1 MSKLVK
7 TVELATK
14 PKRAAPKAKVILFAL
29 YPHDDW
35 GTVSVVLLESA
46 TSNRASPGRLGSGEI
61 LSQLVAYID
70 PIVQAT
76 FNQDGALQDI
86 VRTIGIR
93 LRDPNT
99 TVVFKALITLH
110 TIMRS
115 GALDPV
121 YSYLSSSSLA
131 LTLSSHEAP
140 NISAYGHYL
149 AARIKSYGNLK
160 HDVIRDKSDRRA
172 TNRLRHLAVEQGL
185 LRETREIQRMIAA
198 LVESKFYSDDVD
210 DDVSMTAL
218 RLLVKDLLVLFTAV
232 NEGMINILEHYFEM
246 SHVDATTALKI
257 YKTFCR
263 DTERVVG
270 YLGIAKKLYNVLNVP
285 IPNLKHAPVSL
296 AGSLEEYLNDPN
308 FEKNRQEYKENKRIA
323 DGASSKSTPA
333 PASSAPAAATAPSTS
348 ASTPAPSSSDAEP
361 AKAPTSF
368 TDFFESIE
376 SAQTPMF
383 NPSTQ
388 SPSMGYFQQ
397 QAAFNPFGGPV
408 VPQATGM
415 PFARPGLLPQA
426 TGMVMPNPFLQ
437 PQMTGFAPQM
447 QVAMATGGGINP
459 FRQSMMMTGAG
470 PAMGGPF
477 GNGMVPQQTGMGPSP
492 FAIQPQATGA
502 PFGGGPSPFG
512 QPQQHQPF
520 LQPQSTGFPST
531 SPFGVGA
538 RPMSLMPQST
548 GNPFQ
553 QQLQQPQSA
562 FPTSASSPAIP
573 NLSSSSPFAP
583 SSSSAPPSAAPAPA
597 PLTVQKTGA
606 RNPFAPAPGTII
618 PQQQQQPADQPKGP
632 SMNDMA
638 ISAFVQRQQ
647 TGVQQQQPPAP
658 PPQDA
663 FSQFLAAQKT
673 GQQPAAPL
681 TSQKTGGLFASV
693 ASDLAFNRPLSPS
706 TSTNN
711 ASSAPFSN
719 GFTATSTSS
728 STAPISSSLA
738 SPFSSVALS
747 STSAPAPSPSAPFL
761 TAQPTG
767 YPGSLSSSVKPFQPS
782 SSFGSQLA
790 SELGAAAPAP
800 APAAALQ
807 SHSTTGFGANAPLQA
822 QSTGWQ
828 PSPQATGYSPFGGT
842 KLPPLNTPLRAGLT
856 AQPTGNTSSAFGA
869 SGATG
874 SLI

>member
-14 PKRAAPKAKVILFAL
+14 PKRAAPKAK
-29 YPHDDW
+29 
-35 GTVSVVLLESA
+35 
-46 TSNRASPGRLGSGEI
+46 
-61 LSQLVAYID
+61 YID

-323 DGASSKSTPA
+323 DGASSKSTST
-333 PASSAPAAATAPSTS
+333 PASSAPAATSAPSTS
-348 ASTPAPSSSDAEP
+348 ASTTPAPSSAAEP

-415 PFARPGLLPQA
+415 PFAQPGLLPQA
-426 TGMVMPNPFLQ
+426 TGMAMPNPFLQ

-477 GNGMVPQQTGMGPSP
+477 GSGIMPQQTGMGPSP

-502 PFGGGPSPFG
+502 PFGGGASPFG
-512 QPQQHQPF
+512 QPQQQPF

-538 RPMSLMPQST
+538 RPMSLVPQST

-553 QQLQQPQSA
+553 RQLQQPQSA
-562 FPTSASSPAIP
+562 FPTAASSPAIA
-573 NLSSSSPFAP
+573 NLSSSPFAP
-583 SSSSAPPSAAPAPA
+583 SPSSAPPSAAPTPA

-618 PQQQQQPADQPKGP
+618 PQQQQPAEQPKGP

-638 ISAFVQRQQ
+638 MSAFVQRQQ

-673 GQQPAAPL
+673 GQPPAAPL

-693 ASDLAFNRPLSPS
+693 ASDVAFNQPS
-706 TSTNN
+706 SASTTTTAN

-719 GFTATSTSS
+719 GFTSTTT
-728 STAPISSSLA
+728 STAPFSS
-738 SPFSSVALS
+738 SPFS
-747 STSAPAPSPSAPFL
+747 PSPSAAAPFL

-767 YPGSLSSSVKPFQPS
+767 YPSSSLPPSSIKPFQPS

-790 SELGAAAPAP
+790 NELGAANPAP
-800 APAAALQ
+800 ASLQ
-807 SHSTTGFGANAPLQA
+807 PQSTGFGFGVGANASLEA
-822 QSTGWQ
+822 QSTGFPLPPQ
-828 PSPQATGYSPFGGT
+828 QQQQQQATGYNPFGGT
-842 KLPPLNTPLRAGLT
+842 KLPPLDTPLRAGLT
-856 AQPTGNTSSAFGA
+856 AQPTGNGTGSSAAFGA
-869 SGATG
+869 GGATG